1 MARCGLLWVL
11 VVTIWVG
18 GCAPKA
24 VVSKPVDLFRRLGL
38 VRQEAAP
45 EIAPAPVA
53 LGPETPYVP
62 LVEPPRV
69 QRVWIRAALNGEGD
83 LVAGHWVYLML
94 EPSRWFIEKERVDKR
109 RKLDVGSMPDDERA
123 PGQSV
128 VITPEQLRKMA
139 PER

>member
-1 MARCGLLWVL
+1 MARCGLLWL
-11 VVTIWVG
+11 VMVTIWVG

-45 EIAPAPVA
+45 EIAPAPAA

-69 QRVWIRAALNGEGD
+69 QRVWIRAQLNGEGD

-94 EPSRWFIEKERVDKR
+94 QPSRWFIEQERVDKR
-109 RKLDVGSMPDDERA
+109 RILDVGSQRKLMR
-123 PGQSV
+123 GRR
-128 VITPEQLRKMA
+128 VIRWLLR
-139 PER
+139 RNS